1 MILDRLP
8 HDGHRPQYHYL
19 PPRNWMND
27 PNGVIQWRGEY
38 HLFYQHHPY
47 GAYWAD
53 MHWGHAV
60 SQDLVHWQDLPIA
73 IYPTPNSVDQ
83 DGVFSGYAFNH
94 NGTPTILYTG
104 VRGHE
109 QLPCLATGDPTFRT
123 ITKYEGNP
131 VIPAP
136 PAELDVLG
144 FRDHSVWQEGEWWYQ
159 VIGSGIRGVG
169 GATFLY
175 RSRNVV
181 DWEYVGLHC
190 VGSSLETGTMWE
202 CPDFFP
208 LGDKYVLVL
217 SPIPLRKAIYFVGT
231 YENHVFTPEKQ
242 WTVDNGGHLYAP
254 LSFAD
259 ENGRRLLWGW
269 LWEGRSREA
278 QVASGWAGVAALP
291 RLLTLD
297 DDGFVRQE
305 PAPELQTLRG
315 EHRAWEDVELAVE
328 GENVL
333 TAVVPAISSTTF
345 ELLAEFDAHVN
356 CIIQLKVRC
365 SPSGDEETVITF
377 NGDYG
382 ELSIE
387 RSHAS
392 LDPAQNRDPH
402 SGMLPLPANEP
413 LRLHVFVDN
422 SVIEVFANGR
432 TVLASRVY
440 PTRAD
445 STGVSLAVVS
455 KWGNGRCHLKRL
467 DFWEMGAIW

>member
-8 HDGHRPQYHYL
+8 HDGQRPQYHYL
-19 PPRNWMND
+19 PPRHWMND
-27 PNGVIQWRGEY
+27 PNGLIHWRGEY
-38 HLFYQHHPY
+38 HFFYQHHPY

-60 SQDLVHWQDLPIA
+60 SQDLVHWEELPIA
-73 IYPTPNSVDQ
+73 IYPTPDSVDQ

-94 NGTPTILYTG
+94 NGTPTIMYTG
-104 VRGHE
+104 VRGHD
-109 QLPCLATGDPTFRT
+109 QLPCLATGDDMLRA
-123 ITKYEGNP
+123 ITKFAGNP

-136 PAELDVLG
+136 PAGLDVLG

-175 RSRNVV
+175 RSRNIV

-217 SPIPLRKAIYFVGT
+217 SPIPLQKAIYFVGS

-242 WTVDNGGHLYAP
+242 WSVDNGNSLYAP
-254 LSFAD
+254 LSFVD
-259 ENGRRLLWGW
+259 ENGHRIMFGW
-269 LWEGRSREA
+269 LREGRSGDA
-278 QVASGWAGVAALP
+278 QIKAGWSGVASLP
-291 RLLTLD
+291 RLLTLG
-297 DDGFVRQE
+297 DDGFMRQE
-305 PAPELQTLRG
+305 PVPELQKLRG
-315 EHRAWEDVELAVE
+315 EQQTWEDVEMAVE
-328 GENVL
+328 GENLL
-333 TAVVPAISSTTF
+333 TAVSSTTF

-365 SPSGDEETVITF
+365 SPDGDEETVISY

-382 ELSIE
+382 ELTIRCAES
-387 RSHAS
+387 S
-392 LDPAQNRDPH
+392 LDLAQNRELQR
-402 SGMLPLPANEP
+402 GMLPLAADEP

-432 TVLASRVY
+432 TVLTARIY

-445 STGVSLAVVS
+445 STGAWLGVVS
-455 KWGNGRCHLKRL
+455 QWGNGRCHLKRL
-467 DFWEMGAIW
+467 DVWEIEKIW

>member
-8 HDGHRPQYHYL
+8 RDGQRPQYHYL
-19 PPRNWMND
+19 PPRHWMND
-27 PNGVIQWRGEY
+27 PNGLIHWRGEY
-38 HLFYQHHPY
+38 HFFYQHHPY
-47 GAYWAD
+47 GAYWAN

-60 SQDLVHWQDLPIA
+60 SKDLVHWQDLPIA
-73 IYPTPNSVDQ
+73 LYPTPDSADQ
-83 DGVFSGYAFNH
+83 DGVYSGYAFNH

-104 VRGHE
+104 VRSHA
-109 QLPCLATGDPTFRT
+109 QLPCLATGDDTLRT
-123 ITKYEGNP
+123 VTKYEGNP

-136 PAELDVLG
+136 PAGLDLLG

-175 RSRNVV
+175 RSRNIV

-217 SPIPLRKAIYFVGT
+217 SPIPLQKAIYFVGS

-242 WTVDNGGHLYAP
+242 WSVDNGNSVYAP
-254 LSFAD
+254 LSFVD
-259 ENGRRLLWGW
+259 ENGRRILFSW
-269 LWEGRSREA
+269 LREGRSGEA
-278 QVASGWAGVAALP
+278 QIKAGWSGVASLP
-291 RLLTLD
+291 RLLTLGE
-297 DDGFVRQE
+297 DGFVHQE
-305 PAPELQTLRG
+305 PVPELQTLRG
-315 EHRAWEDVELAVE
+315 KQKMWEDVELAVG
-328 GENVL
+328 GENL
-333 TAVVPAISSTTF
+333 LASTSSSTF

-356 CIIQLKVRC
+356 CIIQIKVRC
-365 SPSGDEETVITF
+365 SPDGDEETIISY

-382 ELSIE
+382 ELSVRCAE
-387 RSHAS
+387 SS
-392 LDPAQNRDPH
+392 LDPAQHRELQR
-402 SGMLPLPANEP
+402 GMLPLAADEP

-422 SVIEVFANGR
+422 SVIEIFANGR
-432 TVLASRVY
+432 TVLTTRVY

-445 STGVSLAVVS
+445 SMGAWLGVVS
-455 KWGNGRCHLKRL
+455 QWGNGRCHLKRL
-467 DFWEMGAIW
+467 DVWELAGIW